1 MSDYCLTYFLVKF
14 DINNFDYDDFASQL
28 NLDLQLLK
36 RFGTDETIEIG
47 RNEVFDIDIN
57 VMIRKSIKDL
67 IGKEDILLKL
77 KNKYNLEY
85 YIERVPWLV
94 ANTEKPR
101 QILSLDNDIIAFMYK
116 AQVSD
121 DLDYYIE

>member
-1 MSDYCLTYFLVKF
+1 MSEYCLTYFLVKF
-14 DINNFDYDDFASQL
+14 DINNFDYDDFANQL

-47 RNEVFDIDIN
+47 RNELFDIDIN
-57 VMIRKSIKDL
+57 VMIRRSIKDL

-85 YIERVPWLV
+85 YIERVPCLV

-101 QILSLDNDIIAFMYK
+101 QILSLDYDIIAFMYK
-116 AQVSD
+116 AQVCD

>member
-14 DINNFDYDDFASQL
+14 DINNFDYDDFANQL
-28 NLDLQLLK
+28 NLDLKLLK

-47 RNEVFDIDIN
+47 RNELFDIDIN
-57 VMIRKSIKDL
+57 VMIRRSIKDL

-101 QILSLDNDIIAFMYK
+101 QILSLDYDIIAFMYK
-116 AQVSD
+116 AQVCD